1 MATTKLQNLI
11 NPEVLSAFLE
21 TKMVDAIALSPLA
34 VVGTELQGRAGNTL
48 TLPTWQYIG
57 DAKDL
62 AEGVADVPVSLEA
75 TSREVT
81 VKNISKSVEI
91 TDQALLSGYGN
102 PADEVAKQLLT
113 ALSSKVEADCY
124 AELAKA
130 TLVHTGAVDADTVA
144 DALVK
149 FGEDLDEEMFLFINP
164 ADYAAIRKNPNFMFV
179 NGQQMTI
186 GGTVG
191 FIFNCSVVVKNRV
204 PAGVAYIVKRGA
216 LGIELKR
223 GVNVEDDRD
232 ILRKVNVYSA
242 DEHYVAYLRDA
253 SKVIKVAAAAP
264 SKA

>member
-1 MATTKLQNLI
+1 MAVSKLSNMI
-11 NPEVLSAFLE
+11 NPEVLGAFLE
-21 TKMVDAIALSPLA
+21 TKLVDAIKLSPLA

-57 DAKDL
+57 DAADL

-75 TSREVT
+75 QSREIT
-81 VKNISKSVEI
+81 IKKASKAVEI
-91 TDQALLSGYGN
+91 TDEALLSGYGN
-102 PADEVAKQLLT
+102 PADEIASQLLT
-113 ALSSKVEADCY
+113 AIASKVEADCFT
-124 AELAKA
+124 ALGTA
-130 TLVHTGAVDADTVA
+130 TLKQVGAVDADTVA

-164 ADYAAIRKNPNFMFV
+164 ADYATIRKNPNFMYV

-191 FIFNCSVVVKNRV
+191 FIFNCAVVVSNRV
-204 PAGVAYIVKRGA
+204 PAQSAYIVTRGA

-223 GVNVEDDRD
+223 GVNVESDRD
-232 ILRKVNVYSA
+232 ILRKTNVYSV

-253 SKVIKVAAAAP
+253 SKVIKIA
-264 SKA
+264 KA

>member
-1 MATTKLQNLI
+1 MALTKLQNMI
-11 NPEVLSAFLE
+11 NPEVLGAFLE
-21 TKMVDAIALSPLA
+21 TKLVNAIKLSPLA

-62 AEGVADVPVSLEA
+62 EEGVADTPVALE
-75 TSREVT
+75 TQSREI
-81 VKNISKSVEI
+81 KIKKASKSVEI
-91 TDQALLSGYGN
+91 TDEALLSGYGN
-102 PADEVAKQLLT
+102 PADEIASQLLT
-113 ALSSKVEADCY
+113 SIASKVEADCF
-124 AELAKA
+124 AALATASLKQ
-130 TLVHTGAVDADTVA
+130 VGQVNADTVA

-164 ADYAAIRKNPNFMFV
+164 ADYATIRKNANFSYV

-191 FIFNCSVVVKNRV
+191 YIFNCAVVVSNRV
-204 PAGVAYIVKRGA
+204 AANTALIVKRGA

-223 GVNVEDDRD
+223 GVNVESDRD
-232 ILRKVNVYSA
+232 ILRKTNVYSV

-253 SKVIKVAAAAP
+253 SKVIRIAQ
-264 SKA
+264 S

>member
-1 MATTKLQNLI
+1 MALTKLQNMI
-11 NPEVLSAFLE
+11 NPEVLGAFLE
-21 TKMVDAIALSPLA
+21 TKLVNAIKLSPLA

-57 DAKDL
+57 DAADL

-75 TSREVT
+75 QSREIT
-81 VKNISKSVEI
+81 IKKASKSVEI
-91 TDQALLSGYGN
+91 TDEALLSGYGN
-102 PADEVAKQLLT
+102 PADEIASQLLT
-113 ALSSKVEADCY
+113 SIASKVEADCFK
-124 AELAKA
+124 ALAGASLKQI
-130 TLVHTGAVDADTVA
+130 GAVSADTVA

-164 ADYAAIRKNPNFMFV
+164 ADYATIRKNANFSYV

-191 FIFNCSVVVKNRV
+191 YIFNCAVVVSNRV
-204 PAGVAYIVKRGA
+204 AANTALIVKRGA

-223 GVNVEDDRD
+223 GVNVESDRD
-232 ILRKVNVYSA
+232 ILRKTNVYSV

-253 SKVIKVAAAAP
+253 SKVIRIAQ
-264 SKA
+264 S

>member
-1 MATTKLQNLI
+1 MALTKLQNMI
-11 NPEVLSAFLE
+11 NPEVLGAFLE
-21 TKMVDAIALSPLA
+21 TKLVNAIKLSPLA

-57 DAKDL
+57 DAADL

-75 TSREVT
+75 QSREIT
-81 VKNISKSVEI
+81 IKKASKSVEI
-91 TDQALLSGYGN
+91 TDEALLSGYGN
-102 PADEVAKQLLT
+102 PADEIASQLLT
-113 ALSSKVEADCY
+113 SIASKVEADCF
-124 AELAKA
+124 AALATA
-130 TLVHTGAVDADTVA
+130 SLTQSGTVSADTVA

-164 ADYAAIRKNPNFMFV
+164 ADYAAIRKNPNFAYV

-191 FIFNCSVVVKNRV
+191 FIFNCAVVVSNRV
-204 PAGVAYIVKRGA
+204 AANTAYIVKRGA

-223 GVNVEDDRD
+223 GVNVESDRD
-232 ILRKVNVYSA
+232 ILRKTNVYSV

-253 SKVIKVAAAAP
+253 SKVIKIGA
-264 SKA
+264 

>member
-1 MATTKLQNLI
+1 MALTKLQNMI
-11 NPEVLSAFLE
+11 NPEVLGAFLE
-21 TKMVDAIALSPLA
+21 TKLVNAIKLSPLA

-57 DAKDL
+57 DAADL

-75 TSREVT
+75 QSREIT
-81 VKNISKSVEI
+81 IKKASKSVEI
-91 TDQALLSGYGN
+91 TDEALLSGYGN
-102 PADEVAKQLLT
+102 PADEIASQLLT
-113 ALSSKVEADCY
+113 SIASKVEADCF
-124 AELAKA
+124 AALATA
-130 TLVHTGAVDADTVA
+130 TLKQVGQVNADTVA

-164 ADYAAIRKNPNFMFV
+164 ADYATIRKNANFSYV

-191 FIFNCSVVVKNRV
+191 FIFNCAVVVSNRV
-204 PAGVAYIVKRGA
+204 AANTALIVKRGA

-223 GVNVEDDRD
+223 GVNVESDRD
-232 ILRKVNVYSA
+232 ILRKTNVYSV

-253 SKVIKVAAAAP
+253 SKVIRIAQ
-264 SKA
+264 S

>member
-1 MATTKLQNLI
+1 MI
-11 NPEVLSAFLE
+11 NPEVLGAFLE
-21 TKMVDAIALSPLA
+21 TKLVNAIKLSPLA

-62 AEGVADVPVSLEA
+62 AEGVADVPVALEA
-75 TSREVT
+75 QSREIT
-81 VKNISKSVEI
+81 IKKASKSVEI
-91 TDQALLSGYGN
+91 TDEALLSGYGN
-102 PADEVAKQLLT
+102 PADEIASQLLT
-113 ALSSKVEADCY
+113 SIASKVESDCF
-124 AELAKA
+124 AELGKA
-130 TLVHTGAVDADTVA
+130 TLKQVGAVSADTVA

-164 ADYAAIRKNPNFMFV
+164 ADYATIRKNANFSYV

-191 FIFNCSVVVKNRV
+191 FIFNCAVVVSNRV
-204 PAGVAYIVKRGA
+204 PAQSAYIVKRGA

-223 GVNVEDDRD
+223 GVNVESDRD
-232 ILRKVNVYSA
+232 ILRKTNVYSV

-253 SKVIKVAAAAP
+253 SKVIKIA
-264 SKA
+264 KA

>member
-1 MATTKLQNLI
+1 MALTKLQNMI
-11 NPEVLSAFLE
+11 NPEVLGAFLE
-21 TKMVDAIALSPLA
+21 TKLVNAIKLSPLA

-62 AEGVADVPVSLEA
+62 EEGVADTPVALE
-75 TSREVT
+75 TQSREI
-81 VKNISKSVEI
+81 KIKKASKSVEI
-91 TDQALLSGYGN
+91 TDEALLSGYGN
-102 PADEVAKQLLT
+102 PADEIATQLLT
-113 ALSSKVEADCY
+113 SIASKVEADCF
-124 AELAKA
+124 AALATA
-130 TLVHTGAVDADTVA
+130 SLTQSGAVSADTVA

-164 ADYAAIRKNPNFMFV
+164 ADYATIRKNANFSYV

-191 FIFNCSVVVKNRV
+191 YIFNCAVVVSNRV
-204 PAGVAYIVKRGA
+204 AANTALIVKRGA

-223 GVNVEDDRD
+223 GVNVESDRD
-232 ILRKVNVYSA
+232 ILRKTNVYSV

-253 SKVIKVAAAAP
+253 SKVIRIAQ
-264 SKA
+264 S

>member
-1 MATTKLQNLI
+1 MALTKLSNMI
-11 NPEVLSAFLE
+11 NPEVLGAFLE
-21 TKMVDAIALSPLA
+21 TKLVDAIKLSPLA

-57 DAKDL
+57 DAADL

-75 TSREVT
+75 QSREIT
-81 VKNISKSVEI
+81 IKKASKAVEI
-91 TDQALLSGYGN
+91 TDEALLSGYGN
-102 PADEVAKQLLT
+102 PADEIASQLLT
-113 ALSSKVEADCY
+113 SIASKVEADCF
-124 AELAKA
+124 AALGTA
-130 TLVHTGAVDADTVA
+130 TLKQVGAVDADTVA

-164 ADYAAIRKNPNFMFV
+164 ADYATIRKNANFSYV

-191 FIFNCSVVVKNRV
+191 FIFNCAVVVSNRV
-204 PAGVAYIVKRGA
+204 AAQSAFIVKRGA

-223 GVNVEDDRD
+223 GVNVESDRD
-232 ILRKVNVYSA
+232 ILRKTNVYSV

-253 SKVIKVAAAAP
+253 SKVIRIA
-264 SKA
+264 KA

>member
-1 MATTKLQNLI
+1 MAVSKLSNMI
-11 NPEVLSAFLE
+11 NPEVLGAFLE
-21 TKMVDAIALSPLA
+21 TKLVDAIKLSPLA

-57 DAKDL
+57 DAADL

-75 TSREVT
+75 QSREIT
-81 VKNISKSVEI
+81 IKKASKAVEI
-91 TDQALLSGYGN
+91 TDEALLSGYGN
-102 PADEVAKQLLT
+102 PADEIASQLLT
-113 ALSSKVEADCY
+113 AIASKVEADCFT
-124 AELAKA
+124 ALGTA
-130 TLVHTGAVDADTVA
+130 TLKQVGEVSADTVA

-164 ADYAAIRKNPNFMFV
+164 ADYATIRKNANFSYV

-191 FIFNCSVVVKNRV
+191 FIFNCAVVVSNRV
-204 PAGVAYIVKRGA
+204 PAQSAYIVKRGA

-223 GVNVEDDRD
+223 GVNVESDRD
-232 ILRKVNVYSA
+232 ILRKTNVYSV

-253 SKVIKVAAAAP
+253 SKVIKIA
-264 SKA
+264 KA

>member
-1 MATTKLQNLI
+1 MAVSKLSNMI
-11 NPEVLSAFLE
+11 NPEVLGAFLE
-21 TKMVDAIALSPLA
+21 TKLVDAIKLSPLA

-57 DAKDL
+57 DAADL

-75 TSREVT
+75 QSREIT
-81 VKNISKSVEI
+81 IKKASKAVEI
-91 TDQALLSGYGN
+91 TDEALLSGYGN
-102 PADEVAKQLLT
+102 PADEIASQLLT
-113 ALSSKVEADCY
+113 SIASKVEADCFT
-124 AELAKA
+124 ALGTA
-130 TLVHTGAVDADTVA
+130 TLKQVGAVDADTVA

-164 ADYAAIRKNPNFMFV
+164 ADYATIRKNANFSYV

-191 FIFNCSVVVKNRV
+191 FIFNCAVVVSNRV
-204 PAGVAYIVKRGA
+204 PAQSAYIVKRGA

-223 GVNVEDDRD
+223 GVNVESDRD
-232 ILRKVNVYSA
+232 ILRKTNVYSV

-253 SKVIKVAAAAP
+253 SKVIKIA
-264 SKA
+264 KA

>member
-1 MATTKLQNLI
+1 MATTKLSNMI
-11 NPEVLSAFLE
+11 NPEVLGAFLE
-21 TKMVDAIALSPLA
+21 TKLVNAIKLSPLA

-62 AEGVADVPVSLEA
+62 AEGVADVPVALEA
-75 TSREVT
+75 QSREIT
-81 VKNISKSVEI
+81 IKKASKSVEI
-91 TDQALLSGYGN
+91 TDEALLSGYGN
-102 PADEVAKQLLT
+102 PADEIASQLLT
-113 ALSSKVEADCY
+113 SIASKVESDCF
-124 AELAKA
+124 AELGKA
-130 TLVHTGAVDADTVA
+130 TLKQVGAVSADTVA

-164 ADYAAIRKNPNFMFV
+164 ADYATIRKNANFSYV

-191 FIFNCSVVVKNRV
+191 FIFNCAVVVSSRV
-204 PAGVAYIVKRGA
+204 AATTAFIVKRGA

-223 GVNVEDDRD
+223 GVNVESDRD
-232 ILRKVNVYSA
+232 ILRKTNVYSV

-253 SKVIKVAAAAP
+253 SKVIKIANA
-264 SKA
+264 

>member
-1 MATTKLQNLI
+1 MALTKLQNMI
-11 NPEVLSAFLE
+11 NPEVLGAFLE
-21 TKMVDAIALSPLA
+21 TKLVNAIKLSPLA

-62 AEGVADVPVSLEA
+62 AEGVADVPVALEA
-75 TSREVT
+75 QSREIT
-81 VKNISKSVEI
+81 IKKASKSVEI
-91 TDQALLSGYGN
+91 TDEALLSGYGN
-102 PADEVAKQLLT
+102 AADEIASQLLT
-113 ALSSKVEADCY
+113 SIASKVEADCF
-124 AELAKA
+124 AELGKA
-130 TLVHTGAVDADTVA
+130 TLKQVGQVNADTVA

-164 ADYAAIRKNPNFMFV
+164 ADYATIRKNANFSYV

-191 FIFNCSVVVKNRV
+191 FIFNCAVVVSNRV
-204 PAGVAYIVKRGA
+204 AANTALIVKRGA

-223 GVNVEDDRD
+223 GVNVESDRD
-232 ILRKVNVYSA
+232 ILRKTNVYSV

-253 SKVIKVAAAAP
+253 SKVIRIAQ
-264 SKA
+264 S